1 MATGPNRKPPRP
13 LPPRLRINAG
23 ILRRIMR
30 ERGITIKQLERICL
44 TDKVM
49 VRRWISGE
57 TRVPKY
63 VLAIF
68 LLADEPDEQKGMP
81 DIATQMLREIG
92 IKH

>member
-1 MATGPNRKPPRP
+1 
-13 LPPRLRINAG
+13 
-23 ILRRIMR
+23 MR